1 MEKNIATLL
10 PLMPVTLS
18 CKKSANPTSTPATGN
33 PDHSLA
39 AVVSIKG
46 SPAAFFI
53 TSENTIGFSKG
64 TDHNGNVH
72 ISIVGANV
80 SGQIHIT
87 LINITTPGEYMM
99 GGRGT
104 QYVLGAFEIGNAL
117 TGPYEY
123 FSAWPPLAL
132 ISSVTIDELTATTI
146 RGRFFMTCVGST
158 GTVQLTNGSFNGTF

>member
-1 MEKNIATLL
+1 MAILL
-10 PLMPVTLS
+10 PLMPVAFS
-18 CKKSANPTSTPATGN
+18 SKKSTKQTFTPATGSPN
-33 PDHSLA
+33 HALT

-46 SPAAFFI
+46 GPATFFI
-53 TSENTIGFSKG
+53 TSGNAIGFSKG

-80 SGQIHIT
+80 SGQVHIT
-87 LINITTPGEYMM
+87 LINITAPGVYMM
-99 GGRGT
+99 GGSGT

-146 RGRFFMTCVGST
+146 RGRFFMTCVGNK
-158 GTVQLTNGSFNGTF
+158 GTVQVTDGTFSGTF